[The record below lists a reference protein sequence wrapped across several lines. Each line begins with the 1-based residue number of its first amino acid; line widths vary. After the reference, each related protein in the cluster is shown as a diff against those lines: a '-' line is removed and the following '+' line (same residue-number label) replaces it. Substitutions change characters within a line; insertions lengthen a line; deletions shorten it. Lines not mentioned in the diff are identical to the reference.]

1 MENCRVIAITNQ
13 KGGVG
18 KTTTSVNL
26 GVGLAAQ
33 GKKVLL
39 VDADPQGSLTVSL
52 GVKNPDELEMSL
64 STLMQSVI
72 DDEQLSSNAILK
84 HPEGVDLLPSN
95 IELSGMETGLFN
107 VMSREYVLK
116 NCIDSMR
123 KNYDYISEK
132 TKLSAANPM
141 RAKCRTHER
150 RKPMNDKMTPDKE
163 RENCPCRKAI
173 INPFDAMMMVV
184 VRRLDKAYLEL
195 KRSKPPAKEA
205 EFALRNAKL
214 SFYGELVRQSIET
227 VFSPEEIIALYE
239 NDDLAGGAWTVWNDI
254 GCPVD
259 KILIIIAK
267 LSINEPIQKA
277 VADLLM

>member
-1 MENCRVIAITNQ
+1 M
-13 KGGVG
+13 
-18 KTTTSVNL
+18 L
-26 GVGLAAQ
+26 
-33 GKKVLL
+33 
-39 VDADPQGSLTVSL
+39 
-52 GVKNPDELEMSL
+52 
-64 STLMQSVI
+64 
-72 DDEQLSSNAILK
+72 
-84 HPEGVDLLPSN
+84 
-95 IELSGMETGLFN
+95 
-107 VMSREYVLK
+107 
-116 NCIDSMR
+116 
-123 KNYDYISEK
+123 
-132 TKLSAANPM
+132 
-141 RAKCRTHER
+141 
-150 RKPMNDKMTPDKE
+150 
-163 RENCPCRKAI
+163 
-173 INPFDAMMMVV
+173 MVV

-239 NDDLAGGAWTVWNDI
+239 NDDLAEDAWTVWNDI

>member
-1 MENCRVIAITNQ
+1 
-13 KGGVG
+13 
-18 KTTTSVNL
+18 
-26 GVGLAAQ
+26 
-33 GKKVLL
+33 
-39 VDADPQGSLTVSL
+39 
-52 GVKNPDELEMSL
+52 
-64 STLMQSVI
+64 
-72 DDEQLSSNAILK
+72 
-84 HPEGVDLLPSN
+84 
-95 IELSGMETGLFN
+95 
-107 VMSREYVLK
+107 
-116 NCIDSMR
+116 
-123 KNYDYISEK
+123 
-132 TKLSAANPM
+132 
-141 RAKCRTHER
+141 
-150 RKPMNDKMTPDKE
+150 MNDKMTPDKE

-259 KILIIIAK
+259 KILIKLIKQGCFQAVMLETGYRIIK
-267 LSINEPIQKA
+267 TSFDKWLDNE
-277 VADLLM
+277 